1 MLLSALQRN
10 NVVKR
15 MGRGLGVGG
24 VVVVAFAISATAVL
38 AGPKC
43 ARPDEVTAIQAAA
56 VQQQL
61 MVAAL
66 YCNDTS
72 SYNAFQTSYNKELNK
87 SDKALLSMFRR
98 LYGWRKGDDE
108 YNAFKTRLANDS
120 SLRSIHDHA
129 GYCGEASSVF
139 AAALA
144 PQKPMLA
151 DFVSGVKI
159 YEQSPV
165 DSCEIRVAPGLREAG
180 IAPGILPRPNPLRV
194 AALSPAPT
202 VSAPSAAPTVAAT
215 PASSEASAQA
225 TAQTPAEA
233 PAQASSAQSQA
244 TAEKPAQTAK
254 KHGWLS
260 HLFN

>member
-10 NVVKR
+10 NVVKH

-24 VVVVAFAISATAVL
+24 VAVVAFAISATAVL

-61 MVAAL
+61 MVAGIL
-66 YCNDTS
+66 CHDTDN
-72 SYNAFQTSYNKELNK
+72 YNAFQINFSKEMVTSDRHLLN
-87 SDKALLSMFRR
+87 MFHR
-98 LYGWRKGDDE
+98 LYGWRKGEEE
-108 YNAFKTRLANDS
+108 YNAFKTRLANNS
-120 SLRSIHDHA
+120 SERSNQDRM
-129 GYCGEASSVF
+129 GYCREADAIF
-139 AAALA
+139 AAALVA
-144 PQKPMLA
+144 QRPTLA
-151 DFVSGVKI
+151 DFVSGVKVD
-159 YEQSPV
+159 EESPV
-165 DSCEIRVAPGLREAG
+165 DSCQIRVAPGLREAG

-194 AALSPAPT
+194 AALSPAPAPST
-202 VSAPSAAPTVAAT
+202 PAAASASAP
-215 PASSEASAQA
+215 AQA